1 MGESPNAQVPPH
13 SDDDHSEVGEETAN
27 EMAVAMAMAASSHDT
42 DEALTHG
49 ETANLTPAAPTGYSL
64 FSDPPNL
71 ALLRQRLFEIEDTV
85 ELSPTDFATYWPY
98 MDNVW
103 AKQRTGAPAKEQGV
117 VTEWYWCRLRKT
129 AKPKLQ
135 PKPTPEGKKTRKK
148 RSREDVDCGM
158 ALKVIHTDGLIKS
171 CRVVRAVE
179 KGMRHTHDLD
189 FLDSVKR
196 NSAIMDTARRE
207 SVKGYLPASIFQQL
221 WKEPDKMTAAGGK
234 YLKVSDVRNVQYPW
248 RQENPDVILRPH
260 PGYSGRGVGPRQ
272 KIVGSP
278 RIAPIAD
285 LRPDPTPVVRVQLP
299 PNTLRYPDHAREF
312 LEPYLPPI
320 QRPQESTRVTPH
332 ITLTYACSLDSR
344 LSLAPGLQT
353 ALSGPESKAM
363 THYLRSR
370 HDAIVIGVR
379 TAIADDPSLNCRL
392 EGAGGY
398 GGIGWSQ
405 QPRPIIIDPQARL
418 HIRPEMKMLKAV
430 AEGRARAPWIVV
442 APDARMDPVSFST
455 LKAHGGEYLMVHD
468 HQSEGQ
474 GLNWEGIFGILYNEG
489 IKSIM
494 IEGGGIVLS
503 ELLKAQYTHLIDSV
517 IVTIAPTFLGKAGV
531 QVSPDSNFSGEQGR
545 PLPSRLREVKW
556 QPMGTE
562 DVIMCGKLRQESQQ
576 TNGMLPGIEQFS
588 QHLPAGGPSG
598 EQDNAEAAQI
608 QSSGD
613 TSAPSRMDDDPPR

>member
-1 MGESPNAQVPPH
+1 MDES
-13 SDDDHSEVGEETAN
+13 SDALVTSDPDNDPSEVVEEDATELAIAAAATHEDEDETQSHN
-27 EMAVAMAMAASSHDT
+27 EATSLPPT
-42 DEALTHG
+42 
-49 ETANLTPAAPTGYSL
+49 APTDYSL
-64 FSDPPNL
+64 FSDPPSL
-71 ALLRQRLFEIEDTV
+71 ASIRHRLFEIEDTV
-85 ELSPTDFATYWPY
+85 ELSPADFATYWPY

-103 AKQRTGAPAKEQGV
+103 GKQRTGAPTKEQGV
-117 VTEWYWCRLRKT
+117 VTEWYWCRLRKS

-135 PKPTPEGKKTRKK
+135 QPKPAPEGKKTRKK
-148 RSREDVDCGM
+148 RVREDIECGM
-158 ALKVIHTDGLIKS
+158 AVKVIHTDGLVKS

-179 KGMRHTHDLD
+179 KGMQHTHDLD
-189 FLDSVKR
+189 FLDRVKR

-207 SVKGYLPASIFQQL
+207 AVKGYLPASIFQQL

-234 YLKVSDVRNVQYPW
+234 FMKVSDVRNVQYPW

-260 PGYSGRGVGPRQ
+260 HGYSGKSVGPRQ
-272 KIVGSP
+272 KIVGTP
-278 RIAPIAD
+278 RTAPIPESQ
-285 LRPDPTPVVRVQLP
+285 PDPATTARMQLP
-299 PNTLRYPDHAREF
+299 TNTLRYPHHAREF

-320 QRPQESTRVTPH
+320 QSPKASTRSTPH
-332 ITLTYACSLDSR
+332 ITLTYASSLDSR
-344 LSLAPGLQT
+344 ISLSPGLQT

-370 HDAIVIGVR
+370 HDAILIGVR

-405 QPRPIIIDPQARL
+405 QPRPIIVDPQARL
-418 HIRPEMKMLKAV
+418 HIRPDMKMLKIV

-442 APDARMDPVSFST
+442 APGAMLHPIAVST

-468 HQSEGQ
+468 YQSEGQ
-474 GLNWEGIFGILYNEG
+474 GLNWEGIFGILFNEG

-517 IVTIAPTFLGKAGV
+517 IITIAPTFLGKAGV
-531 QVSPDSNFSGEQGR
+531 QVSPDSDFSGEQGR
-545 PLPSRLREVKW
+545 PVSSRLKEVRW

-562 DVIMCGKLRQESQQ
+562 DVIMCGKLREEPER
-576 TNGMLPGIEQFS
+576 TNGILPGIEQFS
-588 QHLPAGGPSG
+588 QDVP
-598 EQDNAEAAQI
+598 AEAPAKDQPTSET
-608 QSSGD
+608 QSLNDASG
-613 TSAPSRMDDDPPR
+613 T